1 MLSRQSCKAIDVA
14 DLFGIRQNENC
25 RCAFSNHG
33 TKKIIIAVGIEKFL
47 DADAALVCFTPKLPY
62 AEIGLFC
69 AEKCNM
75 GHLWRCFQKEVD
87 LFAVEI
93 WARVDRD
100 PRNVARSLRKAR
112 YDLLLHRTES

>member
-1 MLSRQSCKAIDVA
+1 MLPRHSCDPIGVA
-14 DLFGIRQNENC
+14 DALGIRKDENC
-25 RCAFSNHG
+25 RCAFPDHG
-33 TKKIIIAVGIEKFL
+33 TEESFIIMRIEKFL
-47 DADAALVCFTPKLPY
+47 DADAALLGFTPKLPH
-62 AEIGLFC
+62 APVGSFR

-75 GHLWRCFQKEVD
+75 GHLWRCLQKEIE